1 MGDFFHIQWE
11 VWFILTGTFQSVFD
25 KPLAGVQYL
34 LTLIETGPGDN
45 PRRTFFRDQT
55 MGYVFD
61 FHDARSYAQSLLQHP
76 NRCAVALESQLMLN
90 LLRPRC
96 GDSVLDIG
104 CGTGANLDPLMAAGI
119 NVTGIDPSPYML
131 DMAVNNWGHRVEFY
145 RGYAEDLP
153 FDDNSFNHACFF
165 TSLEFVDD
173 PAKAVEEACRVAK
186 DRIFIGFLNRF
197 AIKGFQRRLKGVFTD
212 TIFNRARFFS
222 IWELKALVRDTAG
235 PVPIQWRTVLQLTN
249 AQGKLTQAF
258 EQSNIV
264 QRCPFGAFAGLV
276 GTLVPRFR
284 TRPLAI
290 RYQPKKTGTALT
302 A

>member
-1 MGDFFHIQWE
+1 
-11 VWFILTGTFQSVFD
+11 
-25 KPLAGVQYL
+25 
-34 LTLIETGPGDN
+34 
-45 PRRTFFRDQT
+45 

-61 FHDARSYAQSLLQHP
+61 FHDARSYAQSLLQQP
-76 NRCAVALESQLMLN
+76 NKCAIALESQLMLN
-90 LLRPRC
+90 LLQPRS
-96 GDSVLDIG
+96 GESVLDIG
-104 CGTGANLDPLMAAGI
+104 CGTGVNLEPLLAEGI
-119 NVTGIDPSPYML
+119 NVTGIDASPYML
-131 DMAVNNWGHRVEFY
+131 DLAVSNWGHRVEFY

-197 AIKGFQRRLKGVFTD
+197 ALKGVQRRLKGVFTD

-222 IWELKALVRDTAG
+222 IWELKALVRETAG
-235 PVPIQWRTVLQLTN
+235 PVPIQWRTVLQLTS
-249 AQGKLTQAF
+249 AKGKLTQAF

-276 GTLVPRFR
+276 ATLVPRFR

-290 RYQPKKTGTALT
+290 RYQSKKTTTALT

>member
-1 MGDFFHIQWE
+1 
-11 VWFILTGTFQSVFD
+11 
-25 KPLAGVQYL
+25 
-34 LTLIETGPGDN
+34 
-45 PRRTFFRDQT
+45 

-61 FHDARSYAQSLLQHP
+61 FHDARSYAQSLLQQP
-76 NRCAVALESQLMLN
+76 NHCAIALESQLMLN
-90 LLRPRC
+90 LLQPRT

-104 CGTGANLDPLMAAGI
+104 CGTGVNLEPLLEAGI

-131 DMAVNNWGHRVEFY
+131 DLAIHHLGPRVDFY

-165 TSLEFVDD
+165 TSLEFVND
-173 PAKAVEEACRVAK
+173 PAKAMEEACRVAK
-186 DRIFIGFLNRF
+186 DKVFIGFLNRF
-197 AIKGFQRRLKGVFTD
+197 ALKGVQRRLKGVFTD

-222 IWELKALVRDTAG
+222 VWELKALVRETAG

-258 EQSNIV
+258 EQSDIV

-276 GTLVPRFR
+276 ATLVPRFR

-290 RYQPKKTGTALT
+290 RYQPKKSTRAVTA
-302 A
+302 

>member
-1 MGDFFHIQWE
+1 M
-11 VWFILTGTFQSVFD
+11 
-25 KPLAGVQYL
+25 
-34 LTLIETGPGDN
+34 
-45 PRRTFFRDQT
+45 
-55 MGYVFD
+55 
-61 FHDARSYAQSLLQHP
+61 
-76 NRCAVALESQLMLN
+76 CAIALESQLMLS
-90 LLRPRC
+90 LLKPAA
-96 GDSVLDIG
+96 GESVLDIG
-104 CGTGANLDPLMAAGI
+104 CGTGASLKPLLATGMD
-119 NVTGIDPSPYML
+119 VTGIDPSPYML
-131 DMAVNNWGHRVEFY
+131 DLAVNDLGQQAEFY

-197 AIKGFQRRLKGVFTD
+197 AIKGVQRRLQGFFTD

-222 IWELKALVRDTAG
+222 IWELKSMVREMAG
-235 PVPIQWRTVLQLTN
+235 PVPVKWRTVLQLTS
-249 AQGKLTQAF
+249 AKGKITQAF
-258 EQSNIV
+258 EQSQLV

-276 GTLVPRFR
+276 VTLVPRFR

-290 RYQPKKTGTALT
+290 RYQPKKTRTALT

>member
-1 MGDFFHIQWE
+1 
-11 VWFILTGTFQSVFD
+11 
-25 KPLAGVQYL
+25 
-34 LTLIETGPGDN
+34 
-45 PRRTFFRDQT
+45 
-55 MGYVFD
+55 MGYVFN
-61 FHDARSYAQSLLQHP
+61 FHDARSYAQSLLQQP
-76 NRCAVALESQLMLN
+76 NQCAIALESQLMLN
-90 LLRPRC
+90 LLQPRT

-104 CGTGANLDPLMAAGI
+104 CGTGVNLEPLLEEGI

-131 DMAVNNWGHRVEFY
+131 DLAIHNLGPRVDFY
-145 RGYAEDLP
+145 RGFAEDLP

-173 PAKAVEEACRVAK
+173 PARAVEEACRVAK

-197 AIKGFQRRLKGVFTD
+197 ALKGVQRRLKGVFTD

-235 PVPIQWRTVLQLTN
+235 PIPIQWRTVLQLTN

-258 EQSNIV
+258 EQSDIV

-276 GTLVPRFR
+276 AALVPRFR

-290 RYQPKKTGTALT
+290 RYQSKKSTRAVTA
-302 A
+302 